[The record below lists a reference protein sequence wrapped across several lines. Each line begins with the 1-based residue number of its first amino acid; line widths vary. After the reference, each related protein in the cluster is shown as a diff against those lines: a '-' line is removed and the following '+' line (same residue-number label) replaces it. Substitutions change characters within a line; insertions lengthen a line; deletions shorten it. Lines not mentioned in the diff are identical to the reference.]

1 MKTDEP
7 KLRNII
13 IAVFPLVL
21 AFSLLFFVGIF
32 SSIHAE
38 EGIIIVII
46 LPVAANIIAMWFPAI
61 LICQKIDKRLER
73 LEAIL
78 DKKPKD
84 E

>member
-1 MKTDEP
+1 M
-7 KLRNII
+7 
-13 IAVFPLVL
+13 AFPLVL
-21 AFSLLFFVGIF
+21 AFSLLFLVGIWAH
-32 SSIHAE
+32 SGESDV
-38 EGIIIVII
+38 IVIFL